1 MPTMKLSNIE
11 IGQRYGKALFEFA
24 LEQKQENAILD
35 ELYALMEI
43 YKQIPDLGEI
53 LTDARLQNVE
63 KKQLLTKITDSASEI
78 MTNFLQLLFEYRRL
92 NVLPEIVTAYEK
104 LYDKF
109 TGTYN
114 AHIIAAVELNAE
126 QLDSLRQALKERLNA
141 QKINL
146 TTEVDKTI
154 IGGLIVKVGGQIID
168 GSIASRIKKLR
179 RVLLND

>member
-168 GSIASRIKKLR
+168 GSIVSRIKKLK

>member
-63 KKQLLTKITDSASEI
+63 KKQLLMKITDSASEI

-168 GSIASRIKKLR
+168 GSIASRIKKLK

>member
-114 AHIIAAVELNAE
+114 AHIIAAVELNVE

-168 GSIASRIKKLR
+168 GSIASRIKKLK